1 MAAAFSFTCGWSR
14 SPGEVPVVDEH
25 TLAPDSPMGLA
36 LAGHRPGDVVTFE
49 TPQGP
54 QQVEL
59 VAVRYPD

>member
-1 MAAAFSFTCGWSR
+1 A
-14 SPGEVPVVDEH
+14 
-25 TLAPDSPMGLA
+25 LAPDSPMGLA